1 MIKRIALFMF
11 VFLILFSLNLFA
23 DEDLFAGFQLSYV
36 ALDYVDVSLT
46 LYGIELGLTE
56 MNPLAKWYI
65 KNPPLTFAV
74 HVVLDLAIIKGTDYL
89 FRKNKKLAWVVI
101 IGLNLVKAYIVY
113 RNLRALGM

>member
-1 MIKRIALFMF
+1 MNKKIALFMF
-11 VFLILFSLNLFA
+11 VSLILFSPNLFA

-56 MNPLAKWYI
+56 MNPLAKLYI

-74 HVVLDLAIIKGTDYL
+74 HLVLNIAIIKLTDIL
-89 FRKNKKLAWVVI
+89 FEEKKTLAWFVI
-101 IGLNLVKAYIVY
+101 IGLNLAKAYIVY
-113 RNLRALGM
+113 RNLEILGL